1 MAKSKPLTVK
11 FFVGGKQVDKLSP
24 EHCDRMV
31 KAVEQ
36 AMSLYYTAHPEEFA
50 ALSTDPDGV

>member
-11 FFVGGKQVDKLSP
+11 FFVGGTQVDKLSP
-24 EHCDRMV
+24 EYCERML

-36 AMSLYYTAHPEEFA
+36 TMSLYYTAHPDEFA
-50 ALSTDPDGV
+50 ALSKDPDGP